1 MHGPRGLRRPSPHVR
16 AHAFTRTSAH
26 TRTLTRPARVGGPA
40 PSAGGSSPPG
50 PRFPPQPGDQ
60 GHPCPSRC
68 AACGGPGPWL
78 TPLGTGPLPGPLR
91 ALADPGGPQRALPPG
106 HHPRLAPVP
115 WGGRLVT
122 WPFPTSGDRVPCRPS
137 SGCTQTA
144 GPWAAPRPAAPGLLC
159 LGLGLSCPEVS
170 IDRHFQE
177 RPARPRDST
186 WEGAG
191 PRRRKE

>member
-1 MHGPRGLRRPSPHVR
+1 MHGPRGLRCPSPHVR
-16 AHAFTRTSAH
+16 AHAFTHISAH
-26 TRTLTRPARVGGPA
+26 TRTLTRPARAGGPA

-50 PRFPPQPGDQ
+50 ASVPPTAGRS
-60 GHPCPSRC
+60 GPS
-68 AACGGPGPWL
+68 L
-78 TPLGTGPLPGPLR
+78 PLPLCGLRGPRALADPPRSGSPASPLR
-91 ALADPGGPQRALPPG
+91 ALADPGGPRRALPPG

-159 LGLGLSCPEVS
+159 LGLGLPCPEVS
-170 IDRHFQE
+170 IDRHFQA
-177 RPARPRDST
+177 RPVRPRDST